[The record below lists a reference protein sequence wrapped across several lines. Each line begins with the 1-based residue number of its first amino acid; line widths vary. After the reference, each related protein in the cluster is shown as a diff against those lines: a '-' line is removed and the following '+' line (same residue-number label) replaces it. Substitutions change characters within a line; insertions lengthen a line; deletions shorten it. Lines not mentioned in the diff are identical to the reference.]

1 MSLDIDEILHALE
14 NDKNEDMLDMDYE
27 TFHKMKNDALQRL
40 LLPRDTLKKYIKS
53 LKYYRYIDEL
63 PELHM
68 GSYIRWVNLI
78 NPENI
83 KLTNGGVVCGIKI
96 NDDVTILCR
105 NKMNRMFQLNFSSCI
120 IFQKLTDQENVILS
134 ALKYIQ

>member
-96 NDDVTILCR
+96 NDDVIILCR
-105 NKMNRMFQLNFSSCI
+105 NKLNHMFQLNFSSCI

-134 ALKYIQ
+134 ALKFIQ

>member
-83 KLTNGGVVCGIKI
+83 KLTNGGVVCGIKV
-96 NDDVTILCR
+96 DDEIIILCR

-134 ALKYIQ
+134 ALKFIQ

>member
-14 NDKNEDMLDMDYE
+14 NDKNEDILDMDYD

-83 KLTNGGVVCGIKI
+83 KLTNGGVVCGIKV
-96 NDDVTILCR
+96 DDEIIILCR

-134 ALKYIQ
+134 ALKFIQ

>member
-134 ALKYIQ
+134 ALKFIQ